1 MAVRCNLNLVN
12 LFIDYFS
19 FWLAID
25 ALELI
30 FNHFYILGGIQTYAS
45 FRVFIYEESPE
56 IFLYVT

>member
-1 MAVRCNLNLVN
+1 MAIRCIFNLVN

-19 FWLAID
+19 FWLVID

-30 FNHFYILGGIQTYAS
+30 FNHLYLFGGRQTYAS